1 MTMPPLADTLAL
13 RAACGR
19 MVAISGSP
27 TSEKPSAP
35 AAYVVGLL
43 FADNVG
49 ARCSARLVACPLR
62 RFVAE

>member
-19 MVAISGSP
+19 MLAISGSP

-35 AAYVVGLL
+35 AAYVVG
-43 FADNVG
+43 A
-49 ARCSARLVACPLR
+49 
-62 RFVAE
+62 FVC

>member
-35 AAYVVGLL
+35 AAYVVGAFVWLTTC
-43 FADNVG
+43 